1 MTKQI
6 TEYYCDMCG
15 KKVPWV
21 MSFRLPDMTTRTAY
35 DRCGALIIKE
45 LTQIVPEECDLCE
58 SCAKLVYL
66 SIKEVKNI
74 IEEN

>member
-21 MSFRLPDMTTRTAY
+21 MSFRLPDMTTRTTY
-35 DRCGALIIKE
+35 DRCGTLIRRE
-45 LTQIVPEECDLCE
+45 LTQIVPEEADLCE
-58 SCAKLVYL
+58 NCAKLVYL

>member
-15 KKVPWV
+15 KKVPWI
-21 MSFRLPDMTTRTAY
+21 MNFRLPDMTSKIIY
-35 DRCGALIIKE
+35 DICGTSIRRE

-58 SCAKLVYL
+58 NCATLVY
-66 SIKEVKNI
+66 SHIKTIKDVMKEG
-74 IEEN
+74 

>member
-1 MTKQI
+1 MIKQI

-21 MSFRLPDMTTRTAY
+21 MSFRLPDMTSRTAY
-35 DRCGALIIKE
+35 DKCGTLIRKE

-58 SCAKLVYL
+58 NCVTLIYSHLQT
-66 SIKEVKNI
+66 IKDVIKGE
-74 IEEN
+74 